1 MMQDTSLESATLMNL
16 RPLKT
21 FFIQGE
27 RLGVFPPSSPFL
39 ASPSPLSPFQLAPS
53 HQLPPQSATL
63 SSSGHGK
70 VKVGLDQQQSP
81 CHQSTYHQEST
92 KQQSSDDSSFTSET
106 DSIPE
111 SPDSPLLPLPKSL
124 TKLKVVFWVNELRRY
139 LFLRGTG
146 RMNSAHAVEL
156 YQLLCKI
163 EEKMAD
169 PFLTPLMLG
178 ETSLGRVM
186 KSFMHGALDARSK
199 EVARRV
205 VGYWRKVCLEA

>member
-1 MMQDTSLESATLMNL
+1 
-16 RPLKT
+16 
-21 FFIQGE
+21 
-27 RLGVFPPSSPFL
+27 
-39 ASPSPLSPFQLAPS
+39 
-53 HQLPPQSATL
+53 
-63 SSSGHGK
+63 
-70 VKVGLDQQQSP
+70 
-81 CHQSTYHQEST
+81 
-92 KQQSSDDSSFTSET
+92 
-106 DSIPE
+106 
-111 SPDSPLLPLPKSL
+111 
-124 TKLKVVFWVNELRRY
+124 
-139 LFLRGTG
+139 
-146 RMNSAHAVEL
+146 MNSAHAVEL